1 MSDITMNTFDNVGKK
16 WTEND
21 IKLLKTN
28 YTTNNL
34 SVYNISIILKRTMY
48 GILCKLKSINLIDTI
63 ENANGYDEYMEL
75 REKEKDNLNEIKI
88 SILKSDYLENNLSVD
103 ELVAKYDLPKKNILK
118 QLFSYNILKEED
130 KKIYDELITNKENK
144 SDKMNID
151 IQELKKE
158 LLEIKTEIKEF
169 KNAFNQLIGILTKK

>member
-48 GILCKLKSINLIDTI
+48 GILCKLKSINIIDTI

-75 REKEKDNLNEIKI
+75 REKEKENLNEIKN

-130 KKIYDELITNKENK
+130 KKIYEETFANKENK
-144 SDKMNID
+144 SDKMNLD
-151 IQELKKE
+151 IQELKKR
-158 LLEIKTEIKEF
+158 IT
-169 KNAFNQLIGILTKK
+169 